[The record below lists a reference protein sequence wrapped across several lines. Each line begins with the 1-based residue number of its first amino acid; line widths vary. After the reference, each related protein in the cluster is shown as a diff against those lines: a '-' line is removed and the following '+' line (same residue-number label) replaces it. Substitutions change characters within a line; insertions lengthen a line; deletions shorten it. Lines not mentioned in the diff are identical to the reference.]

1 MVAREEDLNLF
12 RLGAGVR
19 VSPSP
24 EGDLSDPG
32 REGPGAGCPGGP
44 RRGSRPR
51 VRAAAPRKE
60 PRTPQHAV
68 PAAAAADPEVRAPP
82 PRSPPSPCAAR
93 PGAGGRA
100 RIGAPPSLF
109 RSAGPAPPPASR
121 PAAALPVP
129 PQRDAGSGPGRGPR
143 AEAWRAWLGT
153 RQAAV
158 QGPGPRPRARPSR
171 RPGAGRLGG
180 RAGGGGRRRAGG
192 AREARSLAA
201 RGRAAEG
208 ARGAPRPPK
217 EESGSHLQPRTRGKA
232 AAAGGAPA
240 PARLPPGS
248 PCLPRCA
255 LLLAAAAAAE
265 EEPGARVDPVPHD
278 APKPPGYTRFVCVSD
293 THSRTDPIQ
302 MPYGDVLIHAGD
314 FTELGLPSE
323 VKKFNEWLGSLPY
336 EYKIVIAGNH
346 ELTFDQEFMA
356 DLIKQDFYYF
366 PSVSKLKPENYEN
379 VQSLL
384 TNCIYLQDSEVT
396 VRGFRI
402 YGSPW
407 QPWFYGWG
415 FNLPRGQALLEK
427 WNLIPEGVDILITHG
442 PPLGFLDWVPKKMQR
457 VGCVELLNTV
467 QRRVQPR
474 LHVFG
479 HIHEGYGVMADGT
492 TTYVN
497 ASVCTVNYQPVNPP
511 IVIDLPTPRNS

>member
-1 MVAREEDLNLF
+1 MKFNKGRCRVLHLGRNNPMHRY
-12 RLGAGVR
+12 RLGADLLESSSAEKDLGVLVDNKFTMSQQCALVARKANGILGWIRKSVANRSTEVILPLYIALVRPHLQYCVQFWALEFKKDKELLER
-19 VSPSP
+19 VQQRATKMIRRLEHLSYEERLRELGLFSL
-24 EGDLSDPG
+24 EKRRLRGDLINTYKYLRGFKSYTYFSNQENACLHLP
-32 REGPGAGCPGGP
+32 CPHPNYKKKHVYYVLHG
-44 RRGSRPR
+44 
-51 VRAAAPRKE
+51 
-60 PRTPQHAV
+60 
-68 PAAAAADPEVRAPP
+68 
-82 PRSPPSPCAAR
+82 
-93 PGAGGRA
+93 
-100 RIGAPPSLF
+100 
-109 RSAGPAPPPASR
+109 
-121 PAAALPVP
+121 LP
-129 PQRDAGSGPGRGPR
+129 
-143 AEAWRAWLGT
+143 W
-153 RQAAV
+153 
-158 QGPGPRPRARPSR
+158 
-171 RPGAGRLGG
+171 
-180 RAGGGGRRRAGG
+180 
-192 AREARSLAA
+192 
-201 RGRAAEG
+201 
-208 ARGAPRPPK
+208 
-217 EESGSHLQPRTRGKA
+217 
-232 AAAGGAPA
+232 
-240 PARLPPGS
+240 
-248 PCLPRCA
+248 
-255 LLLAAAAAAE
+255 
-265 EEPGARVDPVPHD
+265 VDPVPHD
-278 APKPPGYTRFVCVSD
+278 APKPPGYTRFVCISD

-366 PSVSKLKPENYEN
+366 PSVSKLKPESYEN

-427 WNLIPEGVDILITHG
+427 WNLIPDGIDILITHG

-467 QRRVQPR
+467 QRRIQPR

-497 ASVCTVNYQPVNPP
+497 ASVCTVNYQPLNPP
-511 IVIDLPTPRNS
+511 IVIDLPTPRNT

>member
-1 MVAREEDLNLF
+1 MWRARW
-12 RLGAGVR
+12 
-19 VSPSP
+19 
-24 EGDLSDPG
+24 DPG
-32 REGPGAGCPGGP
+32 VLKAEAL
-44 RRGSRPR
+44 
-51 VRAAAPRKE
+51 ALL
-60 PRTPQHAV
+60 
-68 PAAAAADPEVRAPP
+68 
-82 PRSPPSPCAAR
+82 PCGLGMAFSQSHVMAAR
-93 PGAGGRA
+93 RHQHSRLIIEVDEYSPNPTQAFTFYNINQGRFQ
-100 RIGAPPSLF
+100 PPH
-109 RSAGPAPPPASR
+109 
-121 PAAALPVP
+121 
-129 PQRDAGSGPGRGPR
+129 
-143 AEAWRAWLGT
+143 
-153 RQAAV
+153 V
-158 QGPGPRPRARPSR
+158 QM
-171 RPGAGRLGG
+171 
-180 RAGGGGRRRAGG
+180 
-192 AREARSLAA
+192 
-201 RGRAAEG
+201 
-208 ARGAPRPPK
+208 
-217 EESGSHLQPRTRGKA
+217 
-232 AAAGGAPA
+232 
-240 PARLPPGS
+240 
-248 PCLPRCA
+248 
-255 LLLAAAAAAE
+255 
-265 EEPGARVDPVPHD
+265 VDPVPHD

-396 VRGFRI
+396 VRGFRV

>member
-1 MVAREEDLNLF
+1 MGHLLLGVCQDF
-12 RLGAGVR
+12 RLILFQLT
-19 VSPSP
+19 SN
-24 EGDLSDPG
+24 LY
-32 REGPGAGCPGGP
+32 
-44 RRGSRPR
+44 
-51 VRAAAPRKE
+51 
-60 PRTPQHAV
+60 
-68 PAAAAADPEVRAPP
+68 
-82 PRSPPSPCAAR
+82 
-93 PGAGGRA
+93 
-100 RIGAPPSLF
+100 PSL
-109 RSAGPAPPPASR
+109 
-121 PAAALPVP
+121 L
-129 PQRDAGSGPGRGPR
+129 
-143 AEAWRAWLGT
+143 
-153 RQAAV
+153 
-158 QGPGPRPRARPSR
+158 
-171 RPGAGRLGG
+171 
-180 RAGGGGRRRAGG
+180 
-192 AREARSLAA
+192 
-201 RGRAAEG
+201 
-208 ARGAPRPPK
+208 
-217 EESGSHLQPRTRGKA
+217 LQ
-232 AAAGGAPA
+232 
-240 PARLPPGS
+240 
-248 PCLPRCA
+248 
-255 LLLAAAAAAE
+255 
-265 EEPGARVDPVPHD
+265 
-278 APKPPGYTRFVCVSD
+278 
-293 THSRTDPIQ
+293 
-302 MPYGDVLIHAGD
+302 
-314 FTELGLPSE
+314 
-323 VKKFNEWLGSLPY
+323 GSLPY
-336 EYKIVIAGNH
+336 EYKVVVAGNH

-384 TNCIYLQDSEVT
+384 TNCIYLQDAEVT